1 MKFEVD
7 ELPRCLAPDDKSQMF
22 GLTNFQCLQK
32 SPPAVTTREQHPHAS
47 SPLPQARVSDWVET
61 ELAAVVTGREDLQ
74 AG

>member
-47 SPLPQARVSDWVET
+47 PPPPPGKGVRLGGNRASCSCHW
-61 ELAAVVTGREDLQ
+61 
-74 AG
+74 